1 VNCRLSQKNVRVH
14 ILGEELQMCKKAG
27 TGLIPECGMWAL
39 PLSRILG
46 IIDEVILKG
55 SGFPISKF
63 VCLTY
68 FMLTHTFVD
77 YERLVARMQTSNC

>member
-1 VNCRLSQKNVRVH
+1 LSQKKVRVH

-27 TGLIPECGMWAL
+27 TGLIPESGMWAL

-55 SGFPISKF
+55 SGFPI
-63 VCLTY
+63 L
-68 FMLTHTFVD
+68 
-77 YERLVARMQTSNC
+77 